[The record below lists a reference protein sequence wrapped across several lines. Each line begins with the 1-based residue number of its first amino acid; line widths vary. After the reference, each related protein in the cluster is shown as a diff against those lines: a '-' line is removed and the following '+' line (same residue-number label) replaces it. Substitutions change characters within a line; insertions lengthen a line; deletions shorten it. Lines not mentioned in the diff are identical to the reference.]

1 MTVWNRRRLLAYTAA
16 ASAGALL
23 RPGLAA
29 AQQYPTRPIRLIV
42 PFAAGGPTDI
52 LARLFGQHMSQT
64 LGQQFVVENLTGA
77 GGSIGAARVAQA
89 APDGYTLVMGNL
101 GTHAAAL
108 GLYKDLS
115 YDARKDFEPVM
126 LIASTPMVL
135 ILKKGFP
142 AKNLSEL
149 TAYAK
154 THRVIFG
161 SAGVGSVSHLTYLL
175 YTHLTG
181 TNLQHVP
188 YRGLSQVATD
198 LLAGQIDMTFDQVVT
213 ATPHILGGEVI
224 PIAVT
229 TTKRADSIPNVP
241 TTVEAGLPDL
251 QTTAWSALFA
261 PKGTPKTIVEQ
272 LNAAAN
278 KAMHDPTI
286 ITRCKQIGADLPD
299 EKDRTPQYLGQL
311 VGDEVAKWTP
321 LLHSAMAAEP
331 K

>member
-1 MTVWNRRRLLAYTAA
+1 MTLSWNRRKLLAYTAA
-16 ASAGALL
+16 AAGVML
-23 RPGLAA
+23 RPGPGR
-29 AQQYPTRPIRLIV
+29 AQQYPVRPIRLVV

-52 LARLFGQHMSQT
+52 LARLFGQYMGQT
-64 LGQQFVVENLTGA
+64 IGQQFVIENLTGA

-89 APDGYTLVMGNL
+89 TPDGYTLVMGNL

-108 GLYKDLS
+108 GIYKDLS
-115 YDARKDFEPVM
+115 YDPRKDFEPIM

-135 ILKKGFP
+135 ILRKGFP
-142 AKNLSEL
+142 AKSLNEL
-149 TAYAK
+149 TAYTK

-161 SAGVGSVSHLTYLL
+161 SAGVGSISHLTYLL
-175 YTHLTG
+175 YTQLAG
-181 TNLQHVP
+181 TNIQHVP

-213 ATPHILGGEVI
+213 ATPHILAGAVV

-229 TTKRADSIPNVP
+229 TTKRANSIPNVP
-241 TTVEAGLPDL
+241 TTVEAGMPDL

-261 PKGTPKTIVEQ
+261 PKGTPKPIVDQ
-272 LNAAAN
+272 LNAAAD
-278 KAMHDPTI
+278 KAMHDPNI
-286 ITRCKQIGADLPD
+286 IARCKQLGADLPE

-311 VGDEVAKWTP
+311 VRDEVAKWTP
-321 LLHSAMAAEP
+321 LLHAAMADQ

>member
-1 MTVWNRRRLLAYTAA
+1 MTVDLTRRKLLASAAA
-16 ASAGALL
+16 ASAGAML

-29 AQQYPTRPIRLIV
+29 AQQYPARPIRLVV

-52 LARLFGQHMSQT
+52 LARLFGQYMGQT
-64 LGQQFVVENLTGA
+64 LGQQFVVENITGA

-101 GTHAAAL
+101 GTHAAAV

-115 YDARKDFEPVM
+115 YDPRKDFEPVM
-126 LIASTPMVL
+126 FIASTPMVL
-135 ILKKGFP
+135 VLKKGFP
-142 AKNLSEL
+142 AKTLGEF

-154 THRVIFG
+154 SHRVIFG
-161 SAGVGSVSHLTYLL
+161 SAGVGSISHLTYLL

-181 TNLQHVP
+181 TNIQHVP

-213 ATPHILGGEVI
+213 ATPHILAGEVV

-229 TTKRADSIPNVP
+229 TQKRADSIPNVP
-241 TTVEAGLPDL
+241 TTVEAGMPDL

-261 PKGTPKTIVEQ
+261 PRGTPKAIVEQ

-278 KAMHDPTI
+278 KAMHDETI
-286 ITRCKQIGADLPD
+286 IARCKQIGADLPA
-299 EKDRTPQYLGQL
+299 ESDRTPQYLGQL
-311 VGDEVAKWTP
+311 VRDEVSKWTP
-321 LLHSAMAAEP
+321 LLQAAMADQ